1 MKNIEIERKWM
12 VKGWPNNLELLYV
25 EKMRQGYIST
35 SPTVRIRDE
44 DSKYILCFKSKG
56 KLSRKEIEMEIQK
69 DKFDE
74 LEDLIGLPLID
85 KVRKTYLLSDGHHLE
100 VNLVDKGTSTEF
112 YYAEVEF
119 SNEEEALAF
128 NPNDVGLADY
138 LDDEVTYQ
146 KGQSMA
152 AYWIETRGNKQ

>member
-1 MKNIEIERKWM
+1 MVRKSKN
-12 VKGWPNNLELLYV
+12 G
-25 EKMRQGYIST
+25 
-35 SPTVRIRDE
+35 
-44 DSKYILCFKSKG
+44 YILCFKSKG
-56 KLSRKEIEMEIQK
+56 KLSRKEIEMEISK

-100 VNLVDKGTSTEF
+100 VNLVDEKF

-119 SNEEEALAF
+119 SNEEEALSF
-128 NPNDVGLADY
+128 NPQDVNLGDY
-138 LDDEVTYQ
+138 LNDEVTYQ

>member
-1 MKNIEIERKWM
+1 MKNVEIERKWM
-12 VKGWPNNLELLYV
+12 VRGWPNNLELLYT

-56 KLSRKEIEMEIQK
+56 KLSRKEIEMEISK

-100 VNLVDKGTSTEF
+100 VNFVDEKF

-128 NPNDVGLADY
+128 NPQDVNLADY
-138 LDDEVTYQ
+138 LNDEVTYQ

-152 AYWIETRGNKQ
+152 AYWIETRVNRQ

>member
-1 MKNIEIERKWM
+1 MKNVEIERKWM
-12 VKGWPNNLELLYV
+12 VRGWPNNLELLYV

-56 KLSRKEIEMEIQK
+56 KLSRKEIEMEIPK

-85 KVRKTYLLSDGHHLE
+85 KIRKTYLLNDGHHLE
-100 VNLVDKGTSTEF
+100 VNFVDEKF

-119 SNEEEALAF
+119 SNEEEALSF
-128 NPNDVGLADY
+128 NPSDVNLADY

-152 AYWIETRGNKQ
+152 A

>member
-1 MKNIEIERKWM
+1 MKNVEIERKWM
-12 VKGWPNNLELLYV
+12 VRGWPNNLELLYT

-44 DSKYILCFKSKG
+44 DSQYILCFKSKG
-56 KLSRKEIEMEIQK
+56 KLSRKEIEMEISK

-100 VNLVDKGTSTEF
+100 VNLVDEKI

-128 NPNDVGLADY
+128 NPQDVNLGDY
-138 LDDEVTYQ
+138 LDNEVTYQ

-152 AYWIETRGNKQ
+152 AYWIETRVNRQ

>member
-1 MKNIEIERKWM
+1 MKNVEIERKWM
-12 VKGWPNNLELLYV
+12 VRGWPNNLELLYV

-56 KLSRKEIEMEIQK
+56 KLSRKEIEMEIPK

-100 VNLVDKGTSTEF
+100 VNFVDEKF

-119 SNEEEALAF
+119 SNEEEALSF
-128 NPNDVGLADY
+128 NPSDVNLADY

-146 KGQSMA
+146 NGQSMA

>member
-1 MKNIEIERKWM
+1 MNNIEIERKWM
-12 VKGWPNNLELLYV
+12 VSGWPNNLELLYT

-56 KLSRKEIEMEIQK
+56 KLSRKEIEMEIPK

-100 VNLVDKGTSTEF
+100 VKFVDEKF

-128 NPNDVGLADY
+128 NPQDVNLADY
-138 LDDEVTYQ
+138 LNDEVTYQ

-152 AYWIETRGNKQ
+152 AYWIETRVNK

>member
-1 MKNIEIERKWM
+1 MNNIEIERKWM
-12 VKGWPNNLELLYV
+12 VSGWPNNLELLYT

-56 KLSRKEIEMEIQK
+56 KLSRKEIEMEIPK

-100 VNLVDKGTSTEF
+100 VNFVDEKF

-128 NPNDVGLADY
+128 NPQDVNLADY
-138 LDDEVTYQ
+138 LNDEVTYQ

-152 AYWIETRGNKQ
+152 AYWIETRVNK

>member
-1 MKNIEIERKWM
+1 MKNVEIERKWM
-12 VKGWPNNLELLYV
+12 VRGWPNNLELLYT

-35 SPTVRIRDE
+35 SPTVRIRGE

-56 KLSRKEIEMEIQK
+56 KLSRKEIEMEIPK

-100 VNLVDKGTSTEF
+100 VNFVDEKF

-128 NPNDVGLADY
+128 NPQDVNLADY
-138 LDDEVTYQ
+138 LNDEVTYQ
-146 KGQSMA
+146 KGKSMA
-152 AYWIETRGNKQ
+152 AYWIETRVNK

>member
-1 MKNIEIERKWM
+1 MKNVEIERKWM

-35 SPTVRIRDE
+35 SPTVRIRDD
-44 DSKYILCFKSKG
+44 DSKHILCFKSKG
-56 KLSRKEIEMEIQK
+56 KLSRKEIEMEIPR

-100 VNLVDKGTSTEF
+100 VNFVDEKF

-119 SNEEEALAF
+119 SNEEEALSF
-128 NPNDVGLADY
+128 NPQDVNLADY

-152 AYWIETRGNKQ
+152 AYWIETRVNRQ

>member
-1 MKNIEIERKWM
+1 MKNVEIERKWM
-12 VKGWPNNLELLYV
+12 VRGWPNNLELLYV

-56 KLSRKEIEMEIQK
+56 KLSRKEIEMEIPK

-85 KVRKTYLLSDGHHLE
+85 KIRKTYLLNDGHHLE
-100 VNLVDKGTSTEF
+100 VNFVDVNLG
-112 YYAEVEF
+112 
-119 SNEEEALAF
+119 
-128 NPNDVGLADY
+128 DY

-152 AYWIETRGNKQ
+152 AYWIETRVNK

>member
-12 VKGWPNNLELLYV
+12 VKGWPNNLELLYT

-56 KLSRKEIEMEIQK
+56 KLSRKEIEMEIPK

-152 AYWIETRGNKQ
+152 ADWIETRGNKL

>member
-1 MKNIEIERKWM
+1 MKNVEIERKWM
-12 VKGWPNNLELLYV
+12 VRGWPNNLELLYT

-56 KLSRKEIEMEIQK
+56 KLSRKEIEMEIPK

-74 LEDLIGLPLID
+74 LENLIGLPLID

-100 VNLVDKGTSTEF
+100 VNFVDEKF

-128 NPNDVGLADY
+128 NPQDVNLADY
-138 LDDEVTYQ
+138 LNDEVTYQ
-146 KGQSMA
+146 KGKSMA
-152 AYWIETRGNKQ
+152 AYWIETRVNK

>member
-1 MKNIEIERKWM
+1 MKNVEIERKWM
-12 VKGWPNNLELLYV
+12 VRGWPNNLELLYV

-56 KLSRKEIEMEIQK
+56 KLSRKEIEMEIPK

-85 KVRKTYLLSDGHHLE
+85 KIRKTYLLNDGHHLE
-100 VNLVDKGTSTEF
+100 VNFVDEKF

-119 SNEEEALAF
+119 SNEEEALSF
-128 NPNDVGLADY
+128 NPSDVNLADY
-138 LDDEVTYQ
+138 LDDEVNYQ

>member
-1 MKNIEIERKWM
+1 MMNVEIERKWM
-12 VKGWPNNLELLYV
+12 VRGWPNNLELLYT

-56 KLSRKEIEMEIQK
+56 KLSRKEIEMEISK

-100 VNLVDKGTSTEF
+100 VNLVDEKF

-119 SNEEEALAF
+119 SNEEEALSF
-128 NPNDVGLADY
+128 NPQDVNLGDY
-138 LDDEVTYQ
+138 LNDEVTYQ

-152 AYWIETRGNKQ
+152 AYWIETRVNR

>member
-1 MKNIEIERKWM
+1 M
-12 VKGWPNNLELLYV
+12 VRGWPNNLELLYT

-56 KLSRKEIEMEIQK
+56 KLSRKEIEMEIPK

-85 KVRKTYLLSDGHHLE
+85 KIRKTYLLSDGHHLE

-152 AYWIETRGNKQ
+152 AYWRETRVNRQ

>member
-56 KLSRKEIEMEIQK
+56 KLSRKEIEMEIPK

-152 AYWIETRGNKQ
+152 TYWIETRVNKQ

>member
-1 MKNIEIERKWM
+1 MKNVEIERKWM
-12 VKGWPNNLELLYV
+12 VKGWPNNLELLYT

-56 KLSRKEIEMEIQK
+56 KLSRKEIEMEIPK

-100 VNLVDKGTSTEF
+100 VNLVDEKF

-119 SNEEEALAF
+119 SNEEEALSF
-128 NPNDVGLADY
+128 NPQDVNLGDY
-138 LDDEVTYQ
+138 LNDEVTYQ

-152 AYWIETRGNKQ
+152 AYWIVTSVNRQ

>member
-1 MKNIEIERKWM
+1 MKNVEIERKWM
-12 VKGWPNNLELLYV
+12 VRGWPNNFELLYV

-56 KLSRKEIEMEIQK
+56 KLSRKEIEMEISK

-100 VNLVDKGTSTEF
+100 VNFVDEKF

-128 NPNDVGLADY
+128 NPQDVNLADY
-138 LDDEVTYQ
+138 LNDEVTYQ

-152 AYWIETRGNKQ
+152 AYWIETRVNRQ

>member
-1 MKNIEIERKWM
+1 MKNVEIERKWM
-12 VKGWPNNLELLYV
+12 VRGWPNNLELLYT

-56 KLSRKEIEMEIQK
+56 KLSRKEIEMEISK

-100 VNLVDKGTSTEF
+100 VNFVDEKF

-128 NPNDVGLADY
+128 NPQDVNLADY

-146 KGQSMA
+146 KCQSMA
-152 AYWIETRGNKQ
+152 AYWIETRVNRQ

>member
-1 MKNIEIERKWM
+1 MKNVEIERKWM
-12 VKGWPNNLELLYV
+12 VKGWPNNLELLYT

-56 KLSRKEIEMEIQK
+56 KLSRKEIEMEIPK

-100 VNLVDKGTSTEF
+100 VNLVDEKF

-119 SNEEEALAF
+119 SNEEEALSF
-128 NPNDVGLADY
+128 NPQDVDLADY
-138 LDDEVTYQ
+138 LNDEVTYQ

-152 AYWIETRGNKQ
+152 AYWIETRVNRQ

>member
-12 VKGWPNNLELLYV
+12 VRGWPNNLELLYV

-56 KLSRKEIEMEIQK
+56 KLSRKEIEMEIPK

-100 VNLVDKGTSTEF
+100 VNLVDEKF

-128 NPNDVGLADY
+128 NPQDVNLGDY
-138 LDDEVTYQ
+138 LDNEVTYQ

-152 AYWIETRGNKQ
+152 TYWIETRGNKQ

>member
-12 VKGWPNNLELLYV
+12 VKGWPNNLELLYA

-56 KLSRKEIEMEIQK
+56 KLSRKEIEMEIPK

-152 AYWIETRGNKQ
+152 AHWIETRGNKL

>member
-12 VKGWPNNLELLYV
+12 VSGWPNNLELLYTK
-25 EKMRQGYIST
+25 KMRQGYIST

-56 KLSRKEIEMEIQK
+56 KLSRKEIEMEIPK

-100 VNLVDKGTSTEF
+100 VNFVDEKF

-128 NPNDVGLADY
+128 NPQDVNLADY
-138 LDDEVTYQ
+138 LNDEVTYQ

-152 AYWIETRGNKQ
+152 AYWIETRVNK